1 VQDSRIV
8 SVPTMP
14 CSCNVLSSINGA
26 ARWWSPGCTRL
37 LGIISATI
45 LRTSQPMVEGLRVR
59 MHPSPFKHTTRRS
72 SQLEP
77 LAEPLAEE
85 PWRTHISR
93 TDRHQQDSSYL
104 IPNGS
109 CQQRTPWAIVLVG
122 QAQRVW
128 VCLSQATATIY
139 ASKFV
144 PKLSNRSGGFCHK
157 DAGVVSATSWVGIWE
172 ISGQTR
178 EPRYETIPYRLVY
191 SWF

>member
-1 VQDSRIV
+1 MAQQ
-8 SVPTMP
+8 
-14 CSCNVLSSINGA
+14 GGEAQA
-26 ARWWSPGCTRL
+26 ARVSL
-37 LGIISATI
+37 ELS
-45 LRTSQPMVEGLRVR
+45 LRPSCEL
-59 MHPSPFKHTTRRS
+59 PSPWWKDWESECILHHS
-72 SQLEP
+72 STPHEDQAQLEP

>member
-1 VQDSRIV
+1 MQDSISPHNALLLQRSVEHQWRSKVVKPRLHAFPWNYLCDHLANFPAHGGRIESQNASFTIQAHHTKIKPV
-8 SVPTMP
+8 
-14 CSCNVLSSINGA
+14 GA
-26 ARWWSPGCTRL
+26 TSW
-37 LGIISATI
+37 AT
-45 LRTSQPMVEGLRVR
+45 G
-59 MHPSPFKHTTRRS
+59 
-72 SQLEP
+72 
-77 LAEPLAEE
+77 
-85 PWRTHISR
+85 WRTHISR

-157 DAGVVSATSWVGIWE
+157 DNGVVSATSWVGIWE